1 MARPSAYVITLDR
14 EAMRG
19 ELAQD
24 IVAHEIAHAWLDHTF
39 GMEADQIEEEA
50 DEQMAAW
57 GFKPK
62 GRGET

>member
-1 MARPSAYVITLDR
+1 
-14 EAMRG
+14 MRG

-39 GMEADQIEEEA
+39 GMELDQIEEEA

-57 GFKPK
+57 AFKPK